1 MFQVISGRDGTLD
14 YKLHMYTKFYNLV
27 VLIVLYELTMFNKY
41 NCVQRLDYVTLFSGF
56 PTLG

>member
-27 VLIVLYELTMFNKY
+27 RFFLSVQDLWVTHNFN
-41 NCVQRLDYVTLFSGF
+41 QQ
-56 PTLG
+56 TLG